1 MQIPSGNFVPL
12 FKCNVAAPALN
23 QSWIISNVGSK
34 CKLFFF
40 FSLNSCR
47 PFHSERVHGEWG
59 WGEETPFGNR
69 VLVTLGVLMVI
80 CKAWKSFRLY
90 FSSVLHKIKCH
101 FYLPSWVVCGCLTG
115 WEGHKLV
122 SDMSIN

>member
-34 CKLFFF
+34 CIFFIFFF
-40 FSLNSCR
+40 ETLVGHSTMRELMENGSGERKHLLKMESLAL
-47 PFHSERVHGEWG
+47 W
-59 WGEETPFGNR
+59 
-69 VLVTLGVLMVI
+69 VLMVI
-80 CKAWKSFRLY
+80 CKASKSFHLY

-115 WEGHKLV
+115 WEWHKLV